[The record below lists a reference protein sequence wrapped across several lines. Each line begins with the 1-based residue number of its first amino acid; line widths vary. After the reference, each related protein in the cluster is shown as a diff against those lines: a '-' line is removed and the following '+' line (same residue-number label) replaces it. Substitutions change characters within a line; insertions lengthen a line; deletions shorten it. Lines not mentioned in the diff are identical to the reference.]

1 MFESE
6 YRKKRTQKTLCRAKI
21 MEQGSH
27 VWENIVKLDVKERV
41 MWNGLTEIATTELGN
56 MVNEQQGIP

>member
-1 MFESE
+1 VSE
-6 YRKKRTQKTLCRAKI
+6 YRKERTQKTLCKAKL

-41 MWNGLTEIATTELGN
+41 MWNGLTENATTGLGN
-56 MVNEQQGIP
+56 MVNP